1 MSAFGKAGIRVI
13 FDKIFIKIMIPR
25 VLSRRGQGNLGR
37 ALFSTGL
44 PSNGKPPALAP
55 FDPTQHG
62 LDGNFV
68 LTNFT
73 KMKG

>member
-1 MSAFGKAGIRVI
+1 
-13 FDKIFIKIMIPR
+13 MIPR
-25 VLSRRGQGNLGR
+25 VLSRRGLGNLSR
-37 ALFSTGL
+37 ALFSTTL
-44 PSNGKPPALAP
+44 PSNGKPPAMAP

-62 LDGNFV
+62 LDSNFV